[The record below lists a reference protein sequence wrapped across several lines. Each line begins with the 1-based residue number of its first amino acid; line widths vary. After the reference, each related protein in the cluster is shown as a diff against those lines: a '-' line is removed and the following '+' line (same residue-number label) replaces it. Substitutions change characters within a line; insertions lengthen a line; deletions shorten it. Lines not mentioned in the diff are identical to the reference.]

1 MNPREETMP
10 EKMLEG
16 KVSIVTGGARG
27 IGKAA
32 AMALAAEGSDI
43 IISDINEDEAGEAA
57 AEVEKTGRKA
67 AVLIADVSD
76 SAELVRKTK
85 YCLDNFGRI
94 DILVNNAGITR
105 DALLV
110 RMKETDWK
118 GVIETNL
125 TGAFNWT
132 KALARIMM
140 KQKSGRII
148 NMASVIGIAGNAGQA
163 NYSASKAG
171 LIGLTKSAAR
181 ELAPWNIT
189 VNAVA
194 PGFIATRMTE
204 SLPED
209 VRNKVLENVPLGR
222 WGAPEEVASAVL
234 FLASDMASYITGQV
248 LIVDGG
254 MVMQ

>member
-1 MNPREETMP
+1 MP
-10 EKMLEG
+10 VQMLEG
-16 KVSIVTGGARG
+16 KVAVVTGGAGG
-27 IGKAA
+27 IGKAS
-32 AMALAAEGSDI
+32 ALALASEGADI
-43 IISDINEDEAGEAA
+43 IIADINGEEAEAA
-57 AEVEKTGRKA
+57 ARDVEKTGRRA
-67 AVLIADVSD
+67 ASLIADVND
-76 SAELVRKTK
+76 ASALDREIK
-85 YCLDNFGRI
+85 YCLDNFGRM

-105 DALLV
+105 DALIM
-110 RMKETDWK
+110 RMKESDWR

-125 TGAFNWT
+125 TGVFNWT
-132 KALARIMM
+132 KALSRIMM

-148 NMASVIGIAGNAGQA
+148 NMASVIGITGNAGQA

-189 VNAVA
+189 VNAIA

-204 SLPED
+204 NLPED
-209 VRNKVLENVPLGR
+209 VRKKILENVPLRR
-222 WGAPEEVASAVL
+222 WGSPGEVASVVL